1 MKLHFCRVEI
11 DSKYIYRL
19 LNNSGEICLRNIRTE
34 NDITSFI
41 IDYREKEYLKEI
53 LNELNIKILKWEEK
67 GVYANIVNFP
77 IIKLLVGIA
86 MIFIL
91 LMAIN
96 SLFIWKISVDGNYSY
111 SDHQI
116 IDFIHKQK
124 IKEGIIKAKV
134 DCNQIEKEV
143 RKNFN
148 DISWICAEIKGTNLI
163 IHIKENYITEIS
175 AKEDEPYDIV
185 ANRDAQITS
194 VLVRSGKSMVQVG
207 DNVKKGDV
215 LISGVVDVFD
225 ESGEKLFSK
234 FCNSDGD
241 IVGKTVYNYKDEL
254 KMKYSRKVTLKKKN
268 LYLPSAFDY
277 KWLKITKNNGKDI
290 IYSEKKLKMFGNFYL
305 PLSMQKYTIVKYK
318 NEPSEYTKN
327 QASEILNNKLL
338 YKLSIMEQKG
348 YKILKKDVKINKE
361 KDSYVLTGNII
372 CQEPLGMVSYI
383 DMNQYSEQ
391 SEEGTTEFNERN

>member
-19 LNNSGEICLRNIRTE
+19 LNNSGEISLRKIRTE
-34 NDITSFI
+34 NNVTSFI
-41 IDYREKEYLKEI
+41 IDYKDKEYLKQR
-53 LNELNIKILKWEEK
+53 LNELNINILKWEDK
-67 GVYANIVNFP
+67 GLYANIVNFP
-77 IIKLLVGIA
+77 VIKLLAGIT
-86 MIFIL
+86 MIFVL

-96 SLFIWKISVDGNYSY
+96 SMFIWQISVDGNYSY
-111 SDHQI
+111 SDNQI
-116 IDFIHKQK
+116 INFVHKQE
-124 IKEGIIKAKV
+124 IKEGIVKANI
-134 DCNQIEKEV
+134 DCDKIEKEL

-148 DISWICAEIKGTNLI
+148 DISWVCAEIKGTNLI

-175 AKEDEPYDIV
+175 VKEDKPYDIV
-185 ANRDAQITS
+185 ANRDGQITS
-194 VLVRSGKSMVQVG
+194 VLVRSGKAMVKVG

-254 KMKYSRKVTLKKKN
+254 KMKYTKKVTIKKKN

-277 KWLKITKNNGKDI
+277 KWLKIAKNNKKDI

-305 PLSMQKYTIVKYK
+305 PLSIQKYTIIKYK
-318 NEPSEYTKN
+318 KEPSEYTEN
-327 QASEILNNKLL
+327 QALGILNNKLL

-361 KDSYVLTGNII
+361 KDSYVLTGKIT
-372 CQEPLGMVSYI
+372 CREPLGMVSYI
-383 DMNQYSEQ
+383 DVNQYSEQ
-391 SEEGTTEFNERN
+391 SEEGTTEINERN